1 MCYRFPMRKEVIQ
14 KNPNKKILWVIQR
27 VLTVLSNMTRCL
39 ICLNVNSVRSV
50 WEKKACHCQTLHSD
64 RAFFNS
70 FVLFIYQTSLVLL
83 SYHKTWYFFLT
94 NFISDSNNNQS
105 GRRRRESGNR
115 ECLPGWQAHQE
126 QTNTAWFQR
135 TLKSL
140 LINSVS
146 HNLPLPLVLQT
157 ATCIGVLN

>member
-14 KNPNKKILWVIQR
+14 NNPNKKILWVIQR

-64 RAFFNS
+64 RACFNS

-83 SYHKTWYFFLT
+83 SYHKTWHFFSYQ
-94 NFISDSNNNQS
+94 FHFRFKQQS
-105 GRRRRESGNR
+105 VWKEKEGK
-115 ECLPGWQAHQE
+115 WE
-126 QTNTAWFQR
+126 QGMPTWLAGTPRTNTAWFQR

-140 LINSVS
+140 LINSVT
-146 HNLPLPLVLQT
+146 HNVPLPLVLQT